1 MLEVRSIETT
11 MLEEDGSR
19 AEAGYVE
26 TGRGAVF
33 AVTHIPPGPAK
44 AAVLIC
50 SPIQSEL
57 LKNNR
62 REVMLARRLA
72 RRGLAVSRFHYIG
85 TGNSDGDIGDVTI
98 DGMAADTAAV
108 ASALTDVS
116 GTDRIGFVATRLGSL
131 PASTVASG
139 LPGSPLALW
148 EPVVSGR
155 SYLRELMRVWL
166 MVGMR
171 QGNDEAPSVAD
182 EIADQLARTGSF
194 AIMGFSIGG
203 ALKEDLERSDLKVEH
218 PADHDVLLVQF
229 GQRAGIRREL
239 RALAADLEERGG
251 APTIEQVRFDE
262 AWWLHVDVDA
272 LTPDIELA
280 MNTDVVDRT
289 ERWLRGVLG
298 VEDV

>member
-19 AEAGYVE
+19 AEACFVE
-26 TGRGAVF
+26 TDRGALF
-33 AVTHIPPGPAK
+33 MVTHLPAGPAQG
-44 AAVLIC
+44 AVVVC

-72 RRGLAVSRFHYIG
+72 SQGLAVARFHYIG
-85 TGNSDGDIGDVTI
+85 TGNSDGEVSDVTI
-98 DGMAADTAAV
+98 DGMAEDTAAV
-108 ASALTDVS
+108 ATALAAD
-116 GTDRIGFVATRLGSL
+116 TDRIGFVATRLGSL
-131 PASTVASG
+131 AASRVASG
-139 LPGSPLALW
+139 LPGSPLAFW

-155 SYLRELMRVWL
+155 GYLKELMRVRL

-171 QGNDEAPSVAD
+171 QGTDGSKAPPVTD

-194 AIMGFSIGG
+194 AVMGFSIGG
-203 ALKEDLERSDLKVEH
+203 GLKEDLERSDLRIEQ
-218 PADHDVLLVQF
+218 PADHDVLVVQF

-239 RALAADLEERGG
+239 RALATDLEQRGG
-251 APTIEQVRFDE
+251 APTVEQVPFDE

-272 LTPDIELA
+272 LTPERELA
-280 MNTDVVDRT
+280 MNTDVVGRT
-289 ERWLRGVLG
+289 ERWLTSALG
-298 VEDV
+298 VVV

>member
-19 AEAGYVE
+19 AEAGFVE
-26 TGRGAVF
+26 TDRGAVF
-33 AVTHIPPGPAK
+33 AVTHLPSRRAE

-72 RRGLAVSRFHYIG
+72 SRGLGVARFHYVG
-85 TGNSDGDIGDVTI
+85 TGNSDGDLGDVTI
-98 DGMAADTAAV
+98 EGMAADAAAV
-108 ASALTDVS
+108 ATALAAAS

-131 PASTVASG
+131 PASSVASG
-139 LPGSPLALW
+139 RPGAPLAFW

-155 SYLRELMRVWL
+155 SYLKELMRVRL

-171 QGNDEAPSVAD
+171 QGADGSEQVAED
-182 EIADQLARTGSF
+182 VAEQLARTGSF
-194 AIMGFSIGG
+194 AVMGFSIGG
-203 ALKEDLERSDLKVEH
+203 ALKDDLERSDLRIMH
-218 PADHDVLLVQF
+218 PADHDLLLVQF

-239 RALAADLEERGG
+239 RALAADLEQRGG
-251 APTIEQVRFDE
+251 APTVEQVPFDE

-272 LTPDIELA
+272 LTPDLEFA
-280 MNTDVVDRT
+280 MNTDVVGRT
-289 ERWLRGVLG
+289 ERWLTGALG
-298 VEDV
+298 VDA